1 MDVIDTWTGQHA
13 SALKRA
19 FRETNEGF
27 AGRLGTSVRTV
38 AAWSANPQL
47 VPTVEIQRA
56 LDTLLFQAAADVK
69 VRFALLV
76 GSRHQGR
83 SEQVTARRQTAAQQ
97 RLAKDPNI
105 AAALSWLESS
115 FAWAPGSARERVTE
129 ELAGLDRRAMEE
141 QAVRLAQ
148 VTREQSAEA
157 ARRYYRAGF
166 GQWHPYKAQV
176 ADQMLTTT
184 ILTQDAWLDLAQ
196 PVGNGQD
203 NFQFRPSMRSG
214 MKLSRSV
221 AEEAARSLA
230 ESIEKGS
237 QIVNSEIYTLT
248 SLDIRPGIISGSVR
262 VIDFVDFAFTLNLLE
277 SELMRSI
284 VMEESDRPSAMP
296 IRDELLPDVA
306 AVLDFAGRICA
317 GGALALTAI
326 ARPRGRGH
334 DPDYLLL
341 IQERSGSVLNANRR
355 LAVIPKAFHGPM
367 ADYGED
373 ARFSATLEREM
384 EEELFGRTDVD
395 STVGDQLHADPMH
408 PSLLSAPMRWL
419 MDRQGSDAWR
429 MESTA
434 VGINLVSGNYEFAS
448 LIVIDDEEWWV
459 KYGGQVRANWESSG
473 LHRYSSLDTVRL
485 ESLALDPRWSNEGFF
500 AFTQGCRRL
509 ATIGGQRVRMPSIEL
524 ES

>member
-1 MDVIDTWTGQHA
+1 MDVVDTWTGQHA
-13 SALKRA
+13 SALKKA
-19 FRETNEGF
+19 LRETNEGF
-27 AGRLGTSVRTV
+27 ADRLGTSVRTV
-38 AAWSANPQL
+38 AGWSANPQL

-56 LDTLLFQAAADVK
+56 LDTLLFQATADAK
-69 VRFALLV
+69 VRFARIV
-76 GSRHQGR
+76 GSRR
-83 SEQVTARRQTAAQQ
+83 PKSTSEATVRRQSPAQQ
-97 RLAKDPNI
+97 RLAEDPHI
-105 AAALSWLESS
+105 AAALAWLESS
-115 FAWAPGSARERVTE
+115 FDWAPSTARERVTD
-129 ELAGLDRRAMEE
+129 ELAALDSNAMKV
-141 QAVRLAQ
+141 QTHRIAQ
-148 VTREQSAEA
+148 VTREQAAEA

-166 GQWHPYKAQV
+166 GQWRPYKAQV
-176 ADQMLTTT
+176 AGQEHATT

-203 NFQFRPSMRSG
+203 DFQFHPSARG
-214 MKLSRSV
+214 EMKITRSV

-230 ESIEKGS
+230 ESLEKGS
-237 QIVNSEIYTLT
+237 QIVNSEIYALT
-248 SLDIRPGIISGSVR
+248 SLDIRPGIISGSVG
-262 VIDFVDFAFTLNLLE
+262 VIDFVEFALTLNLLE
-277 SELMRSI
+277 GELMRSI
-284 VMEESDRPSAMP
+284 AAQGTERPLAMP
-296 IRDELLPDVA
+296 IRDELLPDVST
-306 AVLDFAGRICA
+306 VLDFAGRVCA

-326 ARPRGRGH
+326 ARPSGRGH
-334 DPDYLLL
+334 DSDYLLL

-395 STVGDQLHADPMH
+395 STVGDQLNADPMH
-408 PSLLSAPMRWL
+408 PSLLSDPMRWL

-448 LIVIDDEEWWV
+448 LIVVDDEEWWV

-509 ATIGGQRVRMPSIEL
+509 ATLGGQRVRMPSIEL

>member
-1 MDVIDTWTGQHA
+1 MDVVDTWTGQNA

-19 FRETNEGF
+19 LRETNEGF
-27 AGRLGTSVRTV
+27 ADLLGASVRTV

-56 LDTLLFQAAADVK
+56 LDTLLFQAADDVK
-69 VRFALLV
+69 VRFSLLAEN
-76 GSRHQGR
+76 RQPQKA
-83 SEQVTARRQTAAQQ
+83 QVAARRQTPAQQ
-97 RLAKDPNI
+97 RLEKDPHI
-105 AAALSWLESS
+105 AAALAWLESN
-115 FAWAPGSARERVTE
+115 FNWAPGSARERVAE
-129 ELAGLDRRAMEE
+129 ELASLDPRSMEG
-141 QAVRLAQ
+141 QAQQLAR
-148 VTREQSAEA
+148 VTREQAAEA
-157 ARRYYRAGF
+157 AWRYYRAGF
-166 GQWHPYKAQV
+166 GQCRPYKAYV
-176 ADQMLTTT
+176 SGREHATT

-196 PVGNGQD
+196 PVGTGQD
-203 NFQFRPSMRSG
+203 NFQFYPNTRHGR
-214 MKLSRSV
+214 KLSQTLG
-221 AEEAARSLA
+221 EEAARSLA
-230 ESIEKGS
+230 ESLEKGS

-248 SLDIRPGIISGSVR
+248 SLNVRPGIVSGSVA
-262 VIDFVDFAFTLNLLE
+262 VIDFVEFALTLNLLE
-277 SELMRSI
+277 GELMRSI
-284 VMEESDRPSAMP
+284 AGQGSRQPSAMP
-296 IRDELLPDVA
+296 IRDELLPNVA
-306 AVLDFAGRICA
+306 AVLDFSERICA

-395 STVGDQLHADPMH
+395 STVSDQLHADPMH
-408 PSLLSAPMRWL
+408 SSLLSDPMRWL

-448 LIVIDDEEWWV
+448 LVVIDDEEWWA

-473 LHRYSSLDTVRL
+473 LHRYSSLDTMRL

>member
-1 MDVIDTWTGQHA
+1 
-13 SALKRA
+13 
-19 FRETNEGF
+19 
-27 AGRLGTSVRTV
+27 
-38 AAWSANPQL
+38 
-47 VPTVEIQRA
+47 
-56 LDTLLFQAAADVK
+56 
-69 VRFALLV
+69 
-76 GSRHQGR
+76 
-83 SEQVTARRQTAAQQ
+83 
-97 RLAKDPNI
+97 
-105 AAALSWLESS
+105 
-115 FAWAPGSARERVTE
+115 
-129 ELAGLDRRAMEE
+129 
-141 QAVRLAQ
+141 
-148 VTREQSAEA
+148 
-157 ARRYYRAGF
+157 
-166 GQWHPYKAQV
+166 
-176 ADQMLTTT
+176 
-184 ILTQDAWLDLAQ
+184 
-196 PVGNGQD
+196 
-203 NFQFRPSMRSG
+203 
-214 MKLSRSV
+214 
-221 AEEAARSLA
+221 
-230 ESIEKGS
+230 
-237 QIVNSEIYTLT
+237 
-248 SLDIRPGIISGSVR
+248 
-262 VIDFVDFAFTLNLLE
+262 
-277 SELMRSI
+277 
-284 VMEESDRPSAMP
+284 
-296 IRDELLPDVA
+296 
-306 AVLDFAGRICA
+306 
-317 GGALALTAI
+317 LALTAI

-408 PSLLSAPMRWL
+408 PSLLSDPMRWL

-509 ATIGGQRVRMPSIEL
+509 ATLGGQRVRMPSIEL

>member
-1 MDVIDTWTGQHA
+1 MDVVDTWTGQHA

-19 FRETNEGF
+19 LRETNEGF
-27 AGRLGTSVRTV
+27 ADRLGTSVRTV
-38 AAWSANPQL
+38 AGWSANPQL
-47 VPTVEIQRA
+47 VPTAEIQRA
-56 LDTLLFQAAADVK
+56 LDTLLYQAAADAK
-69 VRFALLV
+69 ARFALLV
-76 GSRHQGR
+76 GSRQPE
-83 SEQVTARRQTAAQQ
+83 SVSQVAARRQTPAQQ
-97 RLAKDPNI
+97 RLAEDPHI
-105 AAALSWLESS
+105 AAALAWLEST
-115 FAWAPGSARERVTE
+115 FDWAPGSAREQVGD
-129 ELAGLDRRAMEE
+129 ELAALDSNALEA
-141 QAVRLAQ
+141 QAHRMAQ
-148 VTREQSAEA
+148 VTREQAAEA

-166 GQWHPYKAQV
+166 GQWRPYKARV
-176 ADQMLTTT
+176 AGQEHATT
-184 ILTQDAWLDLAQ
+184 ILTQDAWLDLVQ

-203 NFQFRPSMRSG
+203 DFRFHPNTRRG
-214 MKLSRSV
+214 MKITRSV

-230 ESIEKGS
+230 ESLEKGS
-237 QIVNSEIYTLT
+237 QIVNSEIYALT
-248 SLDIRPGIISGSVR
+248 SLDIQPGVMSGSVG
-262 VIDFVDFAFTLNLLE
+262 VIDFVEFALTLNLLE
-277 SELMRSI
+277 GELMRSI
-284 VMEESDRPSAMP
+284 ATQGIDRPLAMP
-296 IRDELLPDVA
+296 IRDELLPDVPT
-306 AVLDFAGRICA
+306 VLDFAGRICA

-355 LAVIPKAFHGPM
+355 LAVIPKAFHGPL

-408 PSLLSAPMRWL
+408 PSLLSDPMRWL

>member
-1 MDVIDTWTGQHA
+1 MDVVDTWTGQNA

-27 AGRLGTSVRTV
+27 ASRLGASARTV
-38 AAWSANPQL
+38 AAWSADPTL
-47 VPTVEIQRA
+47 VPTAEIQRA
-56 LDTLLFQAAADVK
+56 LDTMLFQATSDVK
-69 VRFALLV
+69 ARFALLV
-76 GSRHQGR
+76 GGPEQAESAHAASRQP
-83 SEQVTARRQTAAQQ
+83 TPAQQ
-97 RLAKDPNI
+97 RLAKDPHI
-105 AAALSWLESS
+105 AAAVSWLDSS
-115 FAWAPGSARERVTE
+115 FSWTPASARERVTE
-129 ELAGLDRRAMEE
+129 ELAALNPHLVEARAR
-141 QAVRLAQ
+141 QLAE
-148 VTREQSAEA
+148 VTREQAAEA
-157 ARRYYRAGF
+157 TQNYYRAGF
-166 GQWHPYKAQV
+166 GRWRPYEVRVSGHVLK
-176 ADQMLTTT
+176 TT

-196 PVGNGQD
+196 PVGGGQD
-203 NFQFRPSMRSG
+203 RFEYRPSSRRE

-230 ESIEKGS
+230 EAVHKGS
-237 QIVNSEIYTLT
+237 QIVNSEIYSLT
-248 SLDIRPGIISGSVR
+248 SLAVQPGIVSGSLE
-262 VIDFVDFAFTLNLLE
+262 VIDFVQFALTLNLLE
-277 SELMRSI
+277 SELMRS
-284 VMEESDRPSAMP
+284 VAAGATGRPSAMP

-306 AVLDFAGRICA
+306 AVLDFDQRVCA

-326 ARPRGRGH
+326 ARPRGRSN

-341 IQERSGSVLNANRR
+341 VQERSGSVLNANRR

-395 STVGDQLHADPMH
+395 STVGAQLHADPMH
-408 PSLLSAPMRWL
+408 PSLLSPPMRWL
-419 MDRQGSDAWR
+419 VDRQGGDAWR

-434 VGINLVSGNYEFAS
+434 VGVNLVSGNYEFAS

-473 LHRYSSLDTVRL
+473 LHRYSSRDTARL
-485 ESLALDPRWSNEGFF
+485 ESLAVDPRWSNEGLF

-509 ATIGGQRVRMPSIEL
+509 AAIGGERVRMPSIKL

>member
-1 MDVIDTWTGQHA
+1 
-13 SALKRA
+13 
-19 FRETNEGF
+19 
-27 AGRLGTSVRTV
+27 
-38 AAWSANPQL
+38 
-47 VPTVEIQRA
+47 
-56 LDTLLFQAAADVK
+56 LDTLLFRAADDVK
-69 VRFALLV
+69 ARFALLV
-76 GSRHQGR
+76 EGR
-83 SEQVTARRQTAAQQ
+83 RSYRDGQTDADRQTPAQE
-97 RLAKDPNI
+97 RLATDPNI
-105 AAALSWLESS
+105 AAALSWLESHS
-115 FAWAPGSARERVTE
+115 DWAPSSARERVTE
-129 ELAGLDRRAMEE
+129 ELASLNPRALEV
-141 QAVRLAQ
+141 QAQQLAQ
-148 VTREQSAEA
+148 VTRDQAAEA
-157 ARRYYRAGF
+157 AQRYYQAGF
-166 GQWHPYKAQV
+166 GQWRPYKAKV
-176 ADQMLTTT
+176 ADQEHATT

-196 PVGNGQD
+196 TVGSGQD
-203 NFQFRPSMRSG
+203 DFQFHPNMRPRI
-214 MKLSRSV
+214 KISRSV

-230 ESIEKGS
+230 ESLEKGS
-237 QIVNSEIYTLT
+237 QIVNSEIYALT
-248 SLDIRPGIISGSVR
+248 SLNVLPGVISGTVA
-262 VIDFVDFAFTLNLLE
+262 VIDFVEFALTLNLLE
-277 SELMRSI
+277 GELMRSI
-284 VMEESDRPSAMP
+284 AVRGTDPLPAMP
-296 IRDELLPDVA
+296 IRDELLPDVT
-306 AVLDFAGRICA
+306 AVLDLAGRICA

-395 STVGDQLHADPMH
+395 STIGDQLHADPMH
-408 PSLLSAPMRWL
+408 PSLLSDPMRWL

-434 VGINLVSGNYEFAS
+434 VGINLVSGNYEFAN

-473 LHRYSSLDTVRL
+473 LHRYSSLDTARL
-485 ESLALDPRWSNEGFF
+485 EALALDPRWSNEGFF

>member
-1 MDVIDTWTGQHA
+1 MDVVDTWTGQNA
-13 SALKRA
+13 SALKKA

-47 VPTVEIQRA
+47 APTAEIQRA
-56 LDTLLFQAAADVK
+56 LDTLLFHAAADVK
-69 VRFALLV
+69 ARFALLV
-76 GSRHQGR
+76 GIRQQDS
-83 SEQVTARRQTAAQQ
+83 SEQVTTRRQTPAQL
-97 RLAKDPNI
+97 RLATDPHI
-105 AAALSWLESS
+105 AAALSWLESR
-115 FAWAPGSARERVTE
+115 FAWAPKSARERVTE
-129 ELAGLDRRAMEE
+129 ELAALDPRAMEA
-141 QAVRLAQ
+141 QAQRLAQ
-148 VTREQSAEA
+148 VTREQAAAA
-157 ARRYYRAGF
+157 ARRYYQAGF
-166 GQWHPYKAQV
+166 SQWRPYKAQV
-176 ADQMLTTT
+176 AGHVLATTV
-184 ILTQDAWLDLAQ
+184 LTQDSWLDLAQ
-196 PVGNGQD
+196 PVGDGQD
-203 NFQFRPSMRSG
+203 SFQFRPDMRQG
-214 MKLSRSV
+214 MRLSRSV

-248 SLDIRPGIISGSVR
+248 SLDIRPGIISGGVG
-262 VIDFVDFAFTLNLLE
+262 VIDFVEFALTLNLLE

-284 VMEESDRPSAMP
+284 AEESDRRPTMP
-296 IRDELLPDVA
+296 IRDELLPDVT
-306 AVLDFAGRICA
+306 AVLDFSGRVCA

-334 DPDYLLL
+334 APDYLLL

-373 ARFSATLEREM
+373 ARFSATVEREM

-395 STVGDQLHADPMH
+395 STVGEQLHADPMH
-408 PSLLSAPMRWL
+408 PSLLSDPMHWL

-473 LHRYSSLDTVRL
+473 LHRYSSLDTARL

-509 ATIGGQRVRMPSIEL
+509 ARIGGQRVRMPSIEL

>member
-1 MDVIDTWTGQHA
+1 MDVVEAWTGQNA

-19 FRETNEGF
+19 FRDTNEGF

-38 AAWSANPQL
+38 AAWSASPQL

-56 LDTLLFQAAADVK
+56 LDTLLFQAADDVK
-69 VRFALLV
+69 GRFALLV
-76 GSRHQGR
+76 GSRAPSA
-83 SEQVTARRQTAAQQ
+83 SEQVPAVRQTAAQQ
-97 RLAKDPNI
+97 RLAEDRHI
-105 AAALSWLESS
+105 AAALAWLESS
-115 FAWAPGSARERVTE
+115 FTWAPRSARELVAE
-129 ELAGLDRRAMEE
+129 ELAALDPRAVEAQARRFAQVSRE
-141 QAVRLAQ
+141 QA
-148 VTREQSAEA
+148 AEA
-157 ARRYYRAGF
+157 ARRYYQAGF
-166 GQWHPYKAQV
+166 GQWRPYKARLAGQV
-176 ADQMLTTT
+176 LATT
-184 ILTQDAWLDLAQ
+184 ILTQDSWLDLEQ
-196 PVGNGQD
+196 PLSSGRG
-203 NFQFRPSMRSG
+203 NFQFLPNLRHEK
-214 MKLSRSV
+214 KLSRDV
-221 AEEAARSLA
+221 AEEAVRSLT

-237 QIVNSEIYTLT
+237 QIVNSEIYNLT
-248 SLDIRPGIISGSVR
+248 SLDIERGTISGSVG
-262 VIDFVDFAFTLNLLE
+262 VIDFVEFALTLNLLE
-277 SELMRSI
+277 GELMRSI
-284 VMEESDRPSAMP
+284 AIKESNRSPAMP

-306 AVLDFAGRICA
+306 AVLDFGGRVCA

-326 ARPRGRGH
+326 ARPGGRSH
-334 DPDYLLL
+334 DADYLLL

-373 ARFSATLEREM
+373 AHFSATLEREM

-419 MDRQGSDAWR
+419 MDRQDSGAWR

-434 VGINLVSGNYEFAS
+434 VGVNLVSGNYEFAN

-473 LHRYSSLDTVRL
+473 LHRYSSVDTVRL
-485 ESLALDPRWSNEGFF
+485 ESLALDPRWSNEGLF

-509 ATIGGQRVRMPSIEL
+509 AQIGGQRVRMPSIEL

>member
-1 MDVIDTWTGQHA
+1 MDVVEAWTGQNA

-19 FRETNEGF
+19 FRDTNEGF

-38 AAWSANPQL
+38 AAWSANPNL
-47 VPTVEIQRA
+47 VPTAEIQRA
-56 LDTLLFQAAADVK
+56 LDTLLFQAEGDVK
-69 VRFALLV
+69 GRFALLIGNQQRV
-76 GSRHQGR
+76 EGEHAAAGSQRP
-83 SEQVTARRQTAAQQ
+83 AQH
-97 RLAKDPNI
+97 RLAKDPHI

-115 FAWAPGSARERVTE
+115 FTWAPTSARERVAE
-129 ELAGLDRRAMEE
+129 ELAALDPRTVEV
-141 QAVRLAQ
+141 QAQRLAQ
-148 VTREQSAEA
+148 VTREQA
-157 ARRYYRAGF
+157 AAAAWRYYQAGF
-166 GQWHPYKAQV
+166 GKWRPYKARL
-176 ADQMLTTT
+176 ADQVLATT

-196 PVGNGQD
+196 PLGSEQGH
-203 NFQFRPSMRSG
+203 FQFHSG
-214 MKLSRSV
+214 IRREMKISQSV

-237 QIVNSEIYTLT
+237 QIVNSEIYSLT
-248 SLDIRPGIISGSVR
+248 SLDIQGGVISGSVG
-262 VIDFVDFAFTLNLLE
+262 VIDFVQFALTLNLLE
-277 SELMRSI
+277 NELMRSI
-284 VMEESDRPSAMP
+284 VSDESNRSLVMP
-296 IRDELLPDVA
+296 IRNELLPDVA
-306 AVLDFAGRICA
+306 TVLDFSGRICA

-373 ARFSATLEREM
+373 AHFSATIEREM

-395 STVGDQLHADPMH
+395 STVSDQLHADPMH

-419 MDRQGSDAWR
+419 MDRSDSDAWR

-434 VGINLVSGNYEFAS
+434 VGINLVSGNYEFAN

-459 KYGGQVRANWESSG
+459 RYGGQVRANWESSG
-473 LHRYSSLDTVRL
+473 LHRYSSLDTARL
-485 ESLALDPRWSNEGFF
+485 ESLALDPRWSNEGLF

-509 ATIGGQRVRMPSIEL
+509 AEIGGQRVRMPSIKL
-524 ES
+524 EW

>member
-1 MDVIDTWTGQHA
+1 MDVVDAWTGQNA

-47 VPTVEIQRA
+47 APTAEIQRA
-56 LDTLLFQAAADVK
+56 LDTLLFHAAADVK
-69 VRFALLV
+69 ARFALLV
-76 GSRHQGR
+76 GSRQKDR
-83 SEQVTARRQTAAQQ
+83 SEQVAARHQTPAQQ
-97 RLAKDPNI
+97 RLAKDPHI
-105 AAALSWLESS
+105 AAALAWLESS
-115 FAWAPGSARERVTE
+115 FAWAPGSARERVAE
-129 ELAGLDRRAMEE
+129 ELDALDTRAMEA
-141 QAVRLAQ
+141 QDRRLAQ
-148 VTREQSAEA
+148 VTREQAAAA
-157 ARRYYRAGF
+157 ARCYYGEGC
-166 GQWHPYKAQV
+166 GQWRPYAAQV
-176 ADQMLTTT
+176 AGQVLATT

-196 PVGNGQD
+196 PVGSGQD
-203 NFQFRPSMRSG
+203 NFHFQPGARHG
-214 MKLSRSV
+214 TKLSRSV

-230 ESIEKGS
+230 ESMEKGS

-248 SLDIRPGIISGSVR
+248 SLDVRPGVISGSVG
-262 VIDFVDFAFTLNLLE
+262 VIDFVEFALTLNLLE

-284 VMEESDRPSAMP
+284 ATGESDRPSVMP
-296 IRDELLPDVA
+296 IRDELLPNIA
-306 AVLDFAGRICA
+306 TVLDFSGRVCA

-334 DPDYLLL
+334 DADYLLL

-373 ARFSATLEREM
+373 ARFSATVEREM

-395 STVGDQLHADPMH
+395 STAGEQLHADPMH
-408 PSLLSAPMRWL
+408 PSLLSDPMRWL

-434 VGINLVSGNYEFAS
+434 VGINLVSGNYEFAN

-459 KYGGQVRANWESSG
+459 KHGGQVRANWESSG
-473 LHRYSSLDTVRL
+473 LHRYSSLDTARL
-485 ESLALDPRWSNEGFF
+485 ESLALDSRWSNEGFF

-509 ATIGGQRVRMPSIEL
+509 AEIGGQRVRIPSIEL

>member
-19 FRETNEGF
+19 LRETNEGF
-27 AGRLGTSVRTV
+27 ADRLGTSVRTV
-38 AAWSANPQL
+38 AGWSANPQL
-47 VPTVEIQRA
+47 VPTAEIQRA
-56 LDTLLFQAAADVK
+56 LDTLLYQAAGDAK
-69 VRFALLV
+69 ARFALLV
-76 GSRHQGR
+76 GSRRPESTNRTTTHHQ
-83 SEQVTARRQTAAQQ
+83 TPAQQ
-97 RLAKDPNI
+97 RLAEDPHI
-105 AAALSWLESS
+105 AAALAWLESS
-115 FAWAPGSARERVTE
+115 FNWAPGTARERVAD
-129 ELAGLDRRAMEE
+129 ELAALDSNAIKAQTHRIS
-141 QAVRLAQ
+141 Q
-148 VTREQSAEA
+148 VTREQTAEA
-157 ARRYYRAGF
+157 TRRYYRAGF
-166 GQWHPYKAQV
+166 GQWRPYKAQV
-176 ADQMLTTT
+176 AGRENATT
-184 ILTQDAWLDLAQ
+184 ILSQDAWLDLAQ
-196 PVGNGQD
+196 PVGSGQD
-203 NFQFRPSMRSG
+203 AFQFRPNTQRG
-214 MKLSRSV
+214 KKITRSV
-221 AEEAARSLA
+221 VEEAARSLA
-230 ESIEKGS
+230 ESLEKGS

-248 SLDIRPGIISGSVR
+248 SLDIRQGIISGSVG
-262 VIDFVDFAFTLNLLE
+262 VLDFVEFALTLNLLE
-277 SELMRSI
+277 GELMRSI
-284 VMEESDRPSAMP
+284 AAQGTERPLNMP
-296 IRDELLPDVA
+296 IRDELLPDVPT
-306 AVLDFAGRICA
+306 VLDFAGRVCA

-395 STVGDQLHADPMH
+395 STVSDQLHADPMH
-408 PSLLSAPMRWL
+408 PSLLSDPMRWL
-419 MDRQGSDAWR
+419 MDRHGSDAWR
-429 MESTA
+429 MDSTA
-434 VGINLVSGNYEFAS
+434 VGINLMSGNYEFAS

-509 ATIGGQRVRMPSIEL
+509 ATIGGQRVRMPSIEW